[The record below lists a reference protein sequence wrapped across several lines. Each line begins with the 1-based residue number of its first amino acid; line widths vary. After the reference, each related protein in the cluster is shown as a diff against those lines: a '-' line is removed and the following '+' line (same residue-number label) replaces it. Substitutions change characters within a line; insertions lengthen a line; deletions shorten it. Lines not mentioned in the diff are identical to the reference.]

1 MREKQK
7 EIIKKSKTERYR
19 RTKELIQ
26 RKPYTKTDKKK
37 ISNREE

>member
-1 MREKQK
+1 MRETEK
-7 EIIKKSKTERYR
+7 EGIKKSKTERYR

-26 RKPYTKTDKKK
+26 RKPYTKTDKK